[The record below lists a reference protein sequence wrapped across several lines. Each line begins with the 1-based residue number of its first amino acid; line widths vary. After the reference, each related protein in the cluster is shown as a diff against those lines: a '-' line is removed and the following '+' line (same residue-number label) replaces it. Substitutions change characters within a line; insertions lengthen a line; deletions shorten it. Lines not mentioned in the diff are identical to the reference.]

1 MFLKCLSSCDLN
13 LYKEQEDI
21 IRTCLG
27 NLLDILIDRHLK
39 LLDDSVPSQPMFTC
53 DIGLE
58 PIFLKF
64 STTKLFIIYLA
75 RFE

>member
-1 MFLKCLSSCDLN
+1 MFHKRLTSCELK

-27 NLLDILIDRHLK
+27 NILNILIDCHLK

-58 PIFLKF
+58 PIFQ
-64 STTKLFIIYLA
+64 
-75 RFE
+75 